1 MSHSKS
7 SVGVR
12 QTVLLPISN
21 RTLQQPSFLPHYAP
35 AGFHPHFHGYPMTPA
50 DLRYTSPT
58 LPCGRRVYNGLGGKM
73 VFNCCQLN
81 TPLPVMSACVA
92 PPNRPDPFR
101 AGPYPTYSLGSTSWT
116 MQSLPP
122 AQEQP
127 RLIVQLTQ
135 QEDQAITNLLE
146 LHHQEAPRAEGTIT
160 GFPNVICNEAPEE
173 SRRWSEAGCGAAEQ
187 VDGRLRGKTAAPPD
201 LLLKTSGTEP
211 ECPTLSPLE
220 SCDRSQTG
228 SCMKEN
234 GAFWDE
240 DMTATLE
247 PDQCVDSEAGS
258 GSAGRMLTDLEGDA
272 VLALLSLGGV
282 RTLLQ

>member
-35 AGFHPHFHGYPMTPA
+35 AGFHHHLHVYPMTPA

-58 LPCGRRVYNGLGGKM
+58 LPCGRR

-173 SRRWSEAGCGAAEQ
+173 SRRWPEAGCGAAEQ
-187 VDGRLRGKTAAPPD
+187 VDGRLRGKTAAPPEY
-201 LLLKTSGTEP
+201 T
-211 ECPTLSPLE
+211 TLSPLE

-234 GAFWDE
+234 GAVWDE

-247 PDQCVDSEAGS
+247 PDQCVDSEPGS